1 MATPTTITEKDVLSP
16 PDEIKKMTRS
26 ELMEFLRRHK
36 ELDLDEEEL
45 RIFEKQKVSG
55 RDFFLLTKKDLLAF
69 NLPGGP
75 AIRIAEFIN
84 ELKKPRSTG
93 LVHVYIDNSNVFIEG
108 KFNIGQLEY
117 IFDAE
122 KILYHINQLHIEY
135 GQLLALV
142 QDGHG
147 LGGAPVLVG
156 SRLPPNDSL
165 WKRIQK
171 QGYEVTVYDQNA
183 ENRKKVD
190 MEIGASMMDTI
201 QNYNPGILV
210 LIAGDG
216 DYVPV
221 INRVLNKGWAVE
233 IWFWSSG
240 ISNDLKSKVLFKPLD
255 ICYKYFSCGYGPE
268 PTGKKQVL
276 EITDGDTIQDW
287 RDKEVMECFTALNLF
302 CWWNRLDE
310 TLCLYFDNQ
319 GQLERAKHWMEVNYP
334 DIRVWEKKEIKRRS
348 WAY

>member
-93 LVHVYIDNSNVFIEG
+93 LVHVFVDNSNIFIEG

-117 IFDAE
+117 IFDTE
-122 KILYHINQLHIEY
+122 KNLYHINQLHIEY

-142 QDGHG
+142 QDGCG

-156 SRLPPNDSL
+156 SRPPPNDSL
-165 WKRIQK
+165 WKHIQK
-171 QGYEVTVYDQNA
+171 QGYEVTVYNQNA
-183 ENRKKVD
+183 ENREKKVD
-190 MEIGASMMDTI
+190 MEIGASIMDTI

-221 INRVLNKGWAVE
+221 INRGLNKGWAVE

-255 ICYKYFSCGYGPE
+255 NCYKYFSCGYGPE

-276 EITDGDTIQDW
+276 EITDGDMIQDW
-287 RDKEVMECFTALNLF
+287 RDKE
-302 CWWNRLDE
+302 
-310 TLCLYFDNQ
+310 

-334 DIRVWEKKEIKRRS
+334 NIRVWEKKEIKRRS

>member
-287 RDKEVMECFTALNLF
+287 RDKE
-302 CWWNRLDE
+302 
-310 TLCLYFDNQ
+310 